1 MGTGK
6 GDGMSNSKIVLT
18 GIMRELKKRGLL
30 DDRYI
35 KGHTK
40 QATKKQAMRN
50 DSETIEN

>member
-1 MGTGK
+1 MGAGK
-6 GDGMSNSKIVLT
+6 GDGMNSTQILS
-18 GIMRELKKRGLL
+18 GIMHELKKRGLL

-50 DSETIEN
+50 DSETIKN